1 MSSPSYCVRNER
13 YFCRFPLSLLVLP
26 LVVPLAAALPSQAF
40 ARPAAADLTLDV
52 FLKRVLER
60 NESLQAKMLEVEIN
74 RRKARGE
81 YGAFEPEVFGS
92 VSREANKRENT
103 VEQQSNLNGA
113 NTFTERNNIYQGGLE
128 TLVPSGAK
136 VRLGYTLRDLK
147 NSLQGQ
153 SSIFGTRGG
162 TNGEYQTFF
171 GFSLTQPLL
180 KNAWYPANLAGIRL
194 AALASDVAFQEY
206 RRQLMVVVSTAEA
219 SYWNLYMAQEQ
230 VRFFQ
235 DSVAT
240 AQKILNDNRE
250 RLQAGKGSELEV
262 LEAQAALALR
272 RSKLSDAEQKLY
284 EASNRVISL
293 YAETVIGTNRL
304 VRAVDR
310 PQIGST
316 NAVFFDAWKNAYEF
330 NPDFLSQRQK
340 ALQES
345 VRLAYAKNQR
355 LPELDLKGSYGLNGL
370 GETPGSSWD
379 DVGQG
384 GFPSWSV
391 GLEMR
396 FPLAG
401 NIRGR
406 NELAA
411 ARLREKEALVSL
423 QEIQSQIVNALDTA
437 LHKINSTRDSV
448 QSYENVVSFNT
459 NLLQTALARLEVG
472 KVESRKVLDIEADLF
487 EARNSVVDAL
497 VQYQRALLEFDL
509 VQGVIL
515 KKRDLELTQ
524 KELEAQTSRLLQNG
538 RFTDQQYANVIRE
551 VQLEYEK
558 KSAPP
563 RSTDT
568 PAQAGARRA
577 LGEKMAEW
585 LPTNRPPALL
595 QTNLPSTE
603 PDPYEKLRDATRRK
617 IQELPL
623 TNRPPL
629 LKPPASVNP
638 DPQERLR
645 DATRRKI
652 EELKP

>member
-1 MSSPSYCVRNER
+1 MTSLSSRMRSQW
-13 YFCRFPLSLLVLP
+13 RFFQMPRGVLVLP
-26 LVVPLAAALPSQAF
+26 LVLRFITATHAPAF
-40 ARPAAADLTLDV
+40 AQPAAAELTLDV

-60 NESLQAKMLEVEIN
+60 NESLQAKMLEVEVN
-74 RRKARGE
+74 RRKALGE
-81 YGAFEPEVFGS
+81 YGPFEPEVFGS
-92 VSREANKRENT
+92 VSREANRRQNT
-103 VEQQSNLNGA
+103 AEQQSSLSGA
-113 NTFTERNNIYQGGLE
+113 ADFSERNNIYQGGLE
-128 TLVPSGAK
+128 TLVPTGAK
-136 VRLGYTLRDLK
+136 VRLGYTLRDLR
-147 NSLQGQ
+147 NSLQGTTPV
-153 SSIFGTRGG
+153 FGTPRGG
-162 TNGEYQTFF
+162 TNGEFQTFF

-250 RLQAGKGSELEV
+250 RLQAGKSSELEV
-262 LEAQAALALR
+262 LQAEAALALR

-284 EASNRVISL
+284 EASNRAISL

-310 PQIGST
+310 PQIGGT
-316 NAVFFDAWKNAYEF
+316 NVVFFDAWKNACES
-330 NPDFLSQRQK
+330 NPDYLTQRKK

-370 GETPGSSWD
+370 GETPASSWD

-401 NIRGR
+401 GIKGR

-448 QSYENVVSFNT
+448 HSYENVVSFNT
-459 NLLQTALARLEVG
+459 NLLETALARLEVG

-509 VQGVIL
+509 VQGIIL

-524 KELEAQTSRLLQNG
+524 KELEAQTTRLLQNG
-538 RFTDQQYANVIRE
+538 RFTDQQYASVIRD

-563 RSTDT
+563 RTTDT
-568 PAQAGARRA
+568 AAQAGARRA
-577 LGEKMAEW
+577 LSEKMAEW
-585 LPTNRPPALL
+585 PPTNRPPALL
-595 QTNLPSTE
+595 QTNLPPAGAE
-603 PDPYEKLRDATRRK
+603 PDPYDKLRDATRRK
-617 IQELPL
+617 LQELPL
-623 TNRPPL
+623 TNRPP
-629 LKPPASVNP
+629 
-638 DPQERLR
+638 
-645 DATRRKI
+645 
-652 EELKP
+652 